1 MDVDAI
7 EPGQDFV
14 EALEGSVQ
22 ACDVVIAL
30 IGRRWVDAKDEDGQ
44 RRLED
49 PNDFLRIEI
58 QTALERG
65 VRVIPVLVQGA
76 RMPRV
81 AELPEDLGK
90 LARRQALELSD
101 TRFNMDVD
109 RLIHSL
115 DQFASRRQPPPNL
128 APPPPPSYSPP
139 ADRAPEPTIVQELR
153 EQPAPPPTPPSLPVS
168 PLTPKSVES
177 IAVPG
182 HREQP
187 VQPSPAT
194 QPVATT
200 TPETS
205 AKTKTLARALVAH
218 LCFGFGPWYQGRAG
232 WKAFIYPIA
241 FLYGILDVV
250 LAWQGIEPFES
261 SEFGGTTFY
270 LALGLYVVGFID
282 VIVIW
287 RKRKR
292 QKRVQ
297 GAGRLI

>member
-1 MDVDAI
+1 MDLQILISYRREDSSGYAHALYNRLSKQYGEGRVFMDVDAI

-115 DQFASRRQPPPNL
+115 DQFASRRSQPS
-128 APPPPPSYSPP
+128 APPSPPSPPETPPSPELV
-139 ADRAPEPTIVQELR
+139 EPTIA
-153 EQPAPPPTPPSLPVS
+153 APIP
-168 PLTPKSVES
+168 
-177 IAVPG
+177 
-182 HREQP
+182 REQP
-187 VQPSPAT
+187 VAPPTA
-194 QPVATT
+194 AH
-200 TPETS
+200 TPE
-205 AKTKTLARALVAH
+205 ALPKKRKNPALLKALGAH
-218 LCFGFGPWYQGRAG
+218 ILLGFGPFYQGGRFRGLLYPLACSC
-232 WKAFIYPIA
+232 AFI
-241 FLYGILDVV
+241 V
-250 LAWQGIEPFES
+250 LALAENHVEPFD
-261 SEFGGTTFY
+261 SE
-270 LALGLYVVGFID
+270 LGLQSFLICGGLYTLGFLD
-282 VIVIW
+282 VIVTW
-287 RKRKR
+287 FFRRRK
-292 QKRVQ
+292 QKRSRP
-297 GAGRLI
+297 A